1 MFYENLL
8 QICKAKNV
16 SVTSL
21 VEELGLSSGNLSKW
35 KNGGKPRSD
44 TLVKIAE
51 KLDVSVNYLLN
62 EDSADP
68 KSLFYA
74 RYTAL
79 SPEQQKVIDD
89 MMTALEKNQSDQE

>member
-8 QICKAKNV
+8 QICKLKKI

-35 KNGGKPRSD
+35 KSGGKPRSD
-44 TLVKIAE
+44 TLIKIAE
-51 KLDVSVNYLLN
+51 KLDVSVNYLLGD
-62 EDSADP
+62 DSADP
-68 KSLFYA
+68 KTLLYA
-74 RYTAL
+74 RYSAL

-89 MMTALEKNQSDQE
+89 MMTALEQSQSDQE